1 MSLHAKLREPDF
13 EIPAGVPISTVQHR
27 VNFHETDAMGIVHHA
42 NFVRFLEEARIE
54 FIAEHHRPYT
64 EYIASGQHFTVTN
77 VACQFH
83 RPARFYEALEII
95 AALRWVRGASICFV
109 YELRRDCDL
118 LVSATTEHAM
128 VSPEGRARR
137 IPRDTYRELVKLSI
151 EGRAN

>member
-1 MSLHAKLREPDF
+1 MALRSKLTEPDF
-13 EIPAGVPISTVQHR
+13 DIPAGVPISTVPHR

-42 NFVRFLEEARIE
+42 NFVRFLEEARVQ

-64 EYIASGQHFTVTN
+64 EYIAAGQHFAVTN
-77 VACQFH
+77 LSCQFH
-83 RPARFYEALEII
+83 RPARFDEVIEII

-109 YELRRDCDL
+109 YELRRDSDL

-137 IPRDTYRELVKLSI
+137 IPRETLQELIPLSI